1 MDTLTKCIPRI
12 WSVLAARLVLVDA
25 PPLILLSLPLSG
37 RTPKAPARTRP
48 EAGKERLME
57 PLTHGILIALFLWAT
72 VAVIKKGSWKKP
84 EPSCHVYIRQGDD
97 KPVADC

>member
-1 MDTLTKCIPRI
+1 MLGKP
-12 WSVLAARLVLVDA
+12 VLWLSSSLALVSRRFGCPVYKAATRA
-25 PPLILLSLPLSG
+25 
-37 RTPKAPARTRP
+37 RP
-48 EAGKERLME
+48 EVGKERLME
-57 PLTHGILIALFLWAT
+57 PLTDGILIALFLWAT